1 MSEHSWIDPDLSQR
15 RAPVDDSNVVP
26 ERFRQGR
33 ESLSVL
39 RNITVRESKRPKARS
54 SDQDYKRRYSVSPGT
69 LGPLL
74 RNQRSGNNSAHGMG
88 NYSSSHD
95 DGDGY
100 EEDVGTRSAPKPPG
114 SGLKP
119 PSHHSGGGT
128 AISGGGT
135 YVVNLSFEGQ
145 LTRHEVTPTT
155 RVSQLREDAAGIYGL
170 MQQHLVLVLFGMNP
184 HTLVMENRLCDP
196 PMVGPGATVLIFNVR
211 GMARNDHPPFLP
223 PRQQNYDQQSIH
235 AMPAQAMVTPGGPK
249 FLGQFKLT
257 KFDGSS
263 RGWKQ
268 WDKSFVRYLSIHQ
281 LDHVIEETFLDELPL
296 SPLDFSCQ

>member
-1 MSEHSWIDPDLSQR
+1 MSEHSWIDPDRSQR

-170 MQQHLVLVLFGMNP
+170 MQL
-184 HTLVMENRLCDP
+184 
-196 PMVGPGATVLIFNVR
+196 
-211 GMARNDHPPFLP
+211 
-223 PRQQNYDQQSIH
+223 
-235 AMPAQAMVTPGGPK
+235 
-249 FLGQFKLT
+249 
-257 KFDGSS
+257 S
-263 RGWKQ
+263 RI
-268 WDKSFVRYLSIHQ
+268 SRTSACHNA
-281 LDHVIEETFLDELPL
+281 
-296 SPLDFSCQ
+296 